1 MCNFVCCLCNWSAP
15 AGPGQGTET
24 QQRLTLFNLSTA
36 HFCFKIVGGTDASR
50 GEIPWQVSLKEYSI
64 HFCGATVIGDRWLLS
79 AAHCCPRK
87 WLSHHPWRYGNAVK
101 VNVTRVIQHPLFDP
115 FILDFD
121 VAILELARPLV
132 FSKYI
137 QPVCLPLAVQKFPV
151 GKKCII
157 SGWVDLLQITK
168 PEILQKAS
176 VGIIDQKTCN
186 FLYNFSLTDRMIC
199 AGFLEGKIDSCQG
212 DSGGP
217 LACEMTPGVFYLA
230 GIVSWGIGCAQ
241 PTKPGVYSRITKL
254 KDWILDT
261 ISQLPSPGTGTP
273 SSSAITRTST
283 AAILT
288 RQPSTTP
295 ASPFNRTTLEM
306 KTITTMK
313 ETSTALETT
322 EPAKPTQTP
331 GKIDDRFI
339 DMLVGDLQPQNRGY

>member
-1 MCNFVCCLCNWSAP
+1 GTGLRTCQGCARPPSGTATISRQGLEC
-15 AGPGQGTET
+15 GGRPG
-24 QQRLTLFNLSTA
+24 FSKPS
-36 HFCFKIVGGTDASR
+36 KIVGGTDASR
-50 GEIPWQVSLKEYSI
+50 GEIPWQVSLKEDSS
-64 HFCGATVIGDRWLLS
+64 HFCGGTIIGDQSIPAKIEAYVGTTSLNGTD
-79 AAHCCPRK
+79 
-87 WLSHHPWRYGNAVK
+87 GNAVK

-115 FILDFD
+115 IILDFD

-157 SGWVDLLQITK
+157 SGWGNLQ
-168 PEILQKAS
+168 E
-176 VGIIDQKTCN
+176 GNDQKTCN

-241 PTKPGVYSRITKL
+241 ATKPGVYSRITKL

-261 ISQLPSPGTGTP
+261 ISQLPNSPMQPTNFTWAVLGPTLYIGGLGQP
-273 SSSAITRTST
+273 LVDQVLLGLPESITR
-283 AAILT
+283 
-288 RQPSTTP
+288 
-295 ASPFNRTTLEM
+295 
-306 KTITTMK
+306 
-313 ETSTALETT
+313 
-322 EPAKPTQTP
+322 
-331 GKIDDRFI
+331 
-339 DMLVGDLQPQNRGY
+339 

>member
-1 MCNFVCCLCNWSAP
+1 HYLATPAHPEQPGKQNSLLACLLLGVLTSHALAFVSEC
-15 AGPGQGTET
+15 GGRPG
-24 QQRLTLFNLSTA
+24 FSKPS
-36 HFCFKIVGGTDASR
+36 KIVGGTDASR

-79 AAHCCPRK
+79 AAHCFNETNPEEIEAYVGTTS
-87 WLSHHPWRYGNAVK
+87 LNGTDGNAVK

-157 SGWVDLLQITK
+157 SGWGMKLFTK

-261 ISQLPSPGTGTP
+261 ISQLPSPGTEHISQHTGLLASQSGSPEDVLSSLGLLLGLHIPCCVTAQPVHPNIP
-273 SSSAITRTST
+273 SSHITS
-283 AAILT
+283 
-288 RQPSTTP
+288 
-295 ASPFNRTTLEM
+295 LEGVICGN
-306 KTITTMK
+306 K
-313 ETSTALETT
+313 
-322 EPAKPTQTP
+322 
-331 GKIDDRFI
+331 
-339 DMLVGDLQPQNRGY
+339 

>member
-1 MCNFVCCLCNWSAP
+1 PS
-15 AGPGQGTET
+15 
-24 QQRLTLFNLSTA
+24 
-36 HFCFKIVGGTDASR
+36 KIVGGTDASR

-79 AAHCCPRK
+79 AAHCFNELYKAKCRVLQLGHNNPMQ
-87 WLSHHPWRYGNAVK
+87 HGNAVK

-157 SGWVDLLQITK
+157 SGWGNLQEGNVTK

-261 ISQLPSPGTGTP
+261 ISQLPSPACDCHP
-273 SSSAITRTST
+273 ALFYITQTLQCNPPTSHGLSWAPRCT
-283 AAILT
+283 LGVW
-288 RQPSTTP
+288 
-295 ASPFNRTTLEM
+295 ASPLWSR
-306 KTITTMK
+306 
-313 ETSTALETT
+313 SY
-322 EPAKPTQTP
+322 
-331 GKIDDRFI
+331 
-339 DMLVGDLQPQNRGY
+339 LVCQSL

>member
-1 MCNFVCCLCNWSAP
+1 GQLPHTSALTCPCSLLLVREILTSHALAFVSEC
-15 AGPGQGTET
+15 GGRPG
-24 QQRLTLFNLSTA
+24 FSKPS
-36 HFCFKIVGGTDASR
+36 KIVGGTDASR

-79 AAHCCPRK
+79 AAHCFNETNPEEIEAYVGTTS
-87 WLSHHPWRYGNAVK
+87 LNGTDGNAVK

-157 SGWVDLLQITK
+157 SGWGNLQEGNVTK

-273 SSSAITRTST
+273 SSSQDRGWQHCGSRRMA
-283 AAILT
+283 L
-288 RQPSTTP
+288 
-295 ASPFNRTTLEM
+295 ASQSLASAEGAQVWGCPHC
-306 KTITTMK
+306 
-313 ETSTALETT
+313 
-322 EPAKPTQTP
+322 
-331 GKIDDRFI
+331 
-339 DMLVGDLQPQNRGY
+339 